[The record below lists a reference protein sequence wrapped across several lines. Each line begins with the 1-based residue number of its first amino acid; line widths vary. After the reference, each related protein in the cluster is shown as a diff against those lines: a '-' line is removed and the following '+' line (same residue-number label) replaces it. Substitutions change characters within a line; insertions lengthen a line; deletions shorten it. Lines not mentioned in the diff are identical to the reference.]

1 MQVEKYYN
9 EQGDVAM
16 LYFPSYGAGWSTWTT
31 GDEEFMMFDK
41 TLVQYALDAVEEGAV
56 VAYMKTK
63 GVEAYTGGWKDIR
76 VEFLPKG
83 TQFIIEE
90 YDGNESIS
98 ILDKIK
104 FNVA

>member
-1 MQVEKYYN
+1 MQVEKFYN
-9 EQGDVAM
+9 EQGDVAV
-16 LYFPSYGAGWSTWTT
+16 LYSPGYGAGWSTWA
-31 GDEEFMMFDK
+31 DEEFMMFDK

-83 TQFIIEE
+83 AQFIIEE
-90 YDGNESIS
+90 YDGTESIS
-98 ILDKIK
+98 ILNEIK